1 MDGRKRQLALV
12 LHQITERQ
20 FMNSWQRLGRIV
32 CVSIL
37 ALLGGLVLASS
48 AQAAS
53 GLIGISAT
61 NTPPQPS
68 GAPSNYLINFTCSAT
83 EVENCGANAKINIPI
98 DVTTSI
104 PGTPP
109 LSDWSFAVTSA
120 TSGLIVSWQL
130 VGGEIQVELDES
142 LIEPGDS
149 LTINLSVTPPNGYT
163 PDGVA
168 WEIQPT
174 YESSTIAEAE
184 APAPA
189 VGEARAETNLSV
201 SKNTNDGG
209 SIYVTGN
216 RVIYNITARCNP
228 GFPAGSLY
236 LNDARLVDDLPP
248 EAVFVS
254 ASPAPASA
262 PTPPA
267 AGGQVVW
274 NLDNPSGMPPGCVE
288 NPGGTADYQVIVEI
302 PSTVPDETVVHN
314 EVTLFGT
321 PIGETEELDSMAFKN
336 VTAIDVP
343 PSDPGEFLGKSSQG
357 PLEIEGLGFKGTY
370 PGHWITPVDA
380 TPSQNPGTA
389 EGRYTVT
396 VNYPASR
403 AFTTDLVDP
412 VPCLDNRTG
421 VKYSSLAVS
430 GDVDG
435 SASAPICANPAF
447 HPTAIRVASASMPQA
462 AAGSWEIELILTD
475 GTVVPVPVTTLS
487 GTSAYFAVPAGNV
500 GEVAA
505 VRLPPNQHLTDRS
518 MTMDVWGY
526 ADQTTEGGQILED
539 IAAGTA
545 YPVGETDPARTSR
558 HAAELYI
565 QPNLLQLATYKSF
578 GNYRS
583 AAGGTT
589 PMNIV
594 SGVTIPPAYS
604 LPGKIV
610 LADLLPDGMTWSNP
624 PGGGSVNFTLSQGLN
639 NVGSITGTVE
649 YLEDYEGTGRDL
661 IRISFDPSDFPGSG
675 YYRLTPPSGLF
686 RMSVPEGARVFTNT
700 ANTFAS
706 GSGRNT
712 ATSCGQAQAST
723 TSDFRS
729 EDPLDLDGDGETA
742 QNYCSYNAT
751 LTVPGIP
758 GPSFG
763 LIKQVQG
770 ALDPAPKGP
779 GGVGKTTNGG
789 DGEFTITWRNT
800 GTDDLNNPV
809 AYDILPYVGDTGI
822 SGGQSSAP
830 RGSQFQ
836 PVFAGIS
843 HTDPGITVEYSES
856 DNPCRSEVFPTNPGC
871 VNDWTATPGNL
882 AAVRSLKFIAS
893 GTYSPADEFQVRFE
907 VTLPEGEV
915 NTIAW
920 NSTAASAQAGQSYLL
935 PAEPPKVGITAEV
948 EPVTPTL
955 STQVSSDD
963 LNPGES
969 ITDRITI
976 GGADNVNGN
985 LEWVLYGPVEVEN
998 ATDCDGVDW
1007 SGAPVADQGSFP
1019 ITGTGE
1025 YETGSSTLSD
1035 LGCYGYEVTID
1046 SPGFDGPVTSPA
1058 GSANEMAIIRRLQ
1071 PTVETMVSSAR
1082 IAPGGSVTDRITIG
1096 GTEGRPGTI
1105 EWSLVGPVAPNAAW
1119 TCDGI
1124 DWTGA
1129 ATIDQGTLGTTGNGQ
1144 YETPST
1150 TLPDGGC
1157 YGYVVTIGGDE
1168 IGGSANS
1175 PAGSAN
1181 EVVLVRTEPG
1191 RLEVSKTAN
1200 RERVKVGSNVKY
1212 TITVRNTGT
1221 GPVPDVR
1228 MVDQPA
1234 QKMEFVA
1241 AKPSQGTCDDGFPLT
1256 CELGAIEAGAEARVV
1271 VTAVPLAAGTTKN
1284 KATASSPDPEV
1295 DPHTDRAEVKGL
1307 VDLTVTKK
1315 ASKRRVR
1322 AGSRV
1327 SYKIRVTNPSVASV
1341 RNVKVCDRPP
1351 AGLEVIKTNPR
1362 AKLKNGAWCW
1372 TLKSIPAG
1380 TSTNLR
1386 VTAKVLK
1393 GARGKLTNV
1402 VTVNGQQISSKKAKS
1417 PIRVFGGKTRPG
1429 GVTG

>member
-1 MDGRKRQLALV
+1 
-12 LHQITERQ
+12 
-20 FMNSWQRLGRIV
+20 MNSRQRLGRIV
-32 CVSIL
+32 CVSVL
-37 ALLGGLVLASS
+37 ALMGSFLLASS

-68 GAPSNYLINFTCSAT
+68 GAPSNYLVNFTCSAT
-83 EVENCGANAKINIPI
+83 EVESCGANARVNIPI
-98 DVTTSI
+98 DVTTSL

-109 LSDWSFAVTSA
+109 LSSWNFAVTSA
-120 TSGLIVSWQL
+120 TPGLVVSWQL
-130 VGGEIQVELDES
+130 VGGEIRVELDES

-149 LTINLSVTPPNGYT
+149 LTLNLSVTPPNGYT

-174 YESSTIAEAE
+174 YESSTISEVE
-184 APAPA
+184 APTPA

-216 RVIYNITARCNP
+216 QVIYNITARCNP

-236 LNDARLVDDLPP
+236 LNDARLVDNLPP
-248 EAVFVS
+248 EATFVS
-254 ASPAPASA
+254 ATPTPDSA
-262 PTPPA
+262 PTAPA

-274 NLDNPSGMPPGCVE
+274 NFDNPSGMPPGCVG

-302 PSTVPDETVVHN
+302 PNTVPDETVVHN
-314 EVTLFGT
+314 EVTFSGT
-321 PIGETEELDSMAFKN
+321 PIGETEELDTTAFKN

-343 PSDPGEFLGKSSQG
+343 PADPGEFLGKSSQG

-370 PGHWITPVDA
+370 PGHWISPIDT

-412 VPCLDNRTG
+412 VPCLDNQTG

-430 GDVDG
+430 GAVNG
-435 SASAPICANPAF
+435 SASAPLCENPAF

-462 AAGSWEIELILTD
+462 AAGSWKIELILTG
-475 GTVVPVPVTTLS
+475 GTVVSVPVTTLI
-487 GTSAYFAVPAGNV
+487 GTSAYFAVPTGNV
-500 GEVAA
+500 GDVAA

-578 GNYRS
+578 GNYGS

-594 SGVTIPPAYS
+594 GGVTIPPSYS

-610 LADLLPDGMTWSNP
+610 LADLLPDGMSWSNP
-624 PGGGSVNFTLSQGLN
+624 PSNGSADFTLSQGLN
-639 NVGSITGTVE
+639 NVGPITGTVE
-649 YLEDYEGTGRDL
+649 HLEDYQGTGRDL
-661 IRISFDPSDFPGSG
+661 IRISFDPNDFPGSG

-706 GSGRNT
+706 GSGRST

-723 TSDFRS
+723 ESDFRS

-779 GGVGKTTNGG
+779 GKVGNTTNGG

-809 AYDILPYVGDTGI
+809 AYDILPFVGDTGI

-843 HTDPGITVEYSES
+843 HTDPGVTVEYSDS
-856 DNPCRSEVFPTNPGC
+856 DNPCRPEVYASNPGC
-871 VNDWTATPGNL
+871 VNDWTATPDNPED
-882 AAVRSLKFIAS
+882 VRSLKFSAN
-893 GTYSPADEFQVRFE
+893 GTYSPTDEFQVRFE
-907 VTLPEGEV
+907 VTLPVGEV

-920 NSTAASAQAGQSYLL
+920 NSTAASAQAGSSYLL

-955 STQVSSDD
+955 ATQVSSDD

-976 GGADNVNGN
+976 GDADAVNGS
-985 LEWVLYGPVEVEN
+985 LEWVLYGPIDVDT

-1007 SGAPVADQGSFP
+1007 SEAPVADQGGFP
-1019 ITGTGE
+1019 ISGTGE
-1025 YETGSSTLSD
+1025 YETDPTTLSD
-1035 LGCYGYEVTID
+1035 FGCYGYEVTID

-1058 GSANEMAIIRRLQ
+1058 GSANEIAIIRRLQ
-1071 PTVETMVSSAR
+1071 PTVSTAVSSAR
-1082 IAPGGSVTDRITIG
+1082 ITPGGSVTDRITIG
-1096 GTEGRPGTI
+1096 GTENRPGTI
-1105 EWSLVGPVAPNAAW
+1105 EWSLVGPVAPDADW
-1119 TCDGI
+1119 TCNTV
-1124 DWTGA
+1124 DWSDA
-1129 ATIDQGTLGTTGNGQ
+1129 AAVDQGTLDTTGNGQ

-1157 YGYVVTIGGDE
+1157 YGYVVTIGGEE

-1175 PAGSAN
+1175 PAGSPN
-1181 EVVLVRTEPG
+1181 EVVLVRTVPG
-1191 RLEVSKTAN
+1191 KLEVEKTAG
-1200 RERVKVGSNVKY
+1200 RERAKVGSKVKY
-1212 TITVRNTGT
+1212 TITVSNTGT
-1221 GPVPDVR
+1221 GPVPNVKL
-1228 MVDQPA
+1228 VDKPV
-1234 QKMEFVA
+1234 QKMEFVSA
-1241 AKPSQGTCDDGFPLT
+1241 NPNQGTCDSGFPLT
-1256 CELGAIEAGAEARVV
+1256 CELGTIEPGATAQVTVIAI
-1271 VTAVPLAAGTTKN
+1271 PLVAGTTKN
-1284 KATASSPDPEV
+1284 VATASSPDPEV
-1295 DPHTDRAEVKGL
+1295 DPDTDRAKITGV
-1307 VDLTVTKK
+1307 VDLEVTKQ

-1322 AGSRV
+1322 AGSKV
-1327 SYKIRVTNPSVASV
+1327 SYKIKVTNPSVATV

-1351 AGLEVIKTNPR
+1351 AGLHVIKTNPG
-1362 AKLKNGAWCW
+1362 AKLRNGAWCW
-1372 TLKSIPAG
+1372 QLKSIAPKA
-1380 TSTNLR
+1380 TRSLR
-1386 VTAKVLK
+1386 VTAKVLP
-1393 GARGKLTNV
+1393 GARGRVTNV
-1402 VTVNGQQISSKKAKS
+1402 VTVDGQEVSTTKTTS
-1417 PIRVFGGKTRPG
+1417 PIQVVGSKTRPG

>member
-1 MDGRKRQLALV
+1 
-12 LHQITERQ
+12 
-20 FMNSWQRLGRIV
+20 MNSRQRFGRIV
-32 CVSIL
+32 CASIL
-37 ALLGGLVLASS
+37 ALLGSLLLVSS

-68 GAPSNYLINFTCSAT
+68 GAPSNYLVNFTCSAT
-83 EVENCGANAKINIPI
+83 EVESCGSNPRITIPI
-98 DVTTSI
+98 DVTTSL

-109 LSDWSFAVTSA
+109 LSDWNFTLTSA
-120 TSGLIVSWQL
+120 TSGLVVSWQL

-149 LTINLSVTPPNGYT
+149 LTINLSVRPPNGYT

-174 YESSTIAEAE
+174 YESSTISEAE
-184 APAPA
+184 APSPA

-216 RVIYNITARCNP
+216 QVIYNITARCNP

-236 LNDARLVDDLPP
+236 LDDARLVDNLPP
-248 EAVFVS
+248 EAIFVS
-254 ASPAPASA
+254 ATPTPDSA
-262 PTPPA
+262 PTGPG

-274 NLDNPSGMPPGCVE
+274 NFDNPSGMPPGCVE

-302 PSTVPDETVVHN
+302 PNTVPDETVVHN
-314 EVTLFGT
+314 EVTFSGT
-321 PIGETEELDSMAFKN
+321 PIGETEELDTTAFKN

-343 PSDPGEFLGKSSQG
+343 PTDPGEFLGKSSQG
-357 PLEIEGLGFKGTY
+357 PLDIDELGFKGTY
-370 PGHWITPVDA
+370 PGHWISPIDT

-403 AFTTDLVDP
+403 AYTTDLIDP
-412 VPCLDNRTG
+412 VPCLDNKTG
-421 VKYSSLAVS
+421 VKYSSPAVS
-430 GDVDG
+430 GDVNG
-435 SASAPICANPAF
+435 SASAPVCANPAF
-447 HPTAIRVASASMPQA
+447 HPTVVRVNSASMPQA
-462 AAGSWEIELILTD
+462 ASADWEIELILTE
-475 GTVVPVPVTTLS
+475 GTVVSVPITTLS
-487 GTSAYFAVPAGNV
+487 GTSAFFAVPTGNV

-505 VRLPPNQHLTDRS
+505 VRLPPNQYLTDRG

-526 ADQTTEGGQILED
+526 ADQATEGGQILED

-578 GNYRS
+578 GSYGS
-583 AAGGTT
+583 GGGGTT

-594 SGVTIPPAYS
+594 GGVTVPPAYS
-604 LPGKIV
+604 LPGNIV
-610 LADLLPDGMTWSNP
+610 LADLLPDGMSWSNP
-624 PGGGSVNFTLSQGLN
+624 PASGSVDFTLSQGLN
-639 NVGSITGTVE
+639 NVGPITGTVE
-649 YLEDYEGTGRDL
+649 YLENYEGTGRDL

-675 YYRLTPPSGLF
+675 YYRLSPPSGFF

-706 GSGRNT
+706 GAGRNT
-712 ATSCGQAQAST
+712 ATACGQAQAST
-723 TSDFRS
+723 ESDFRS

-742 QNYCSYNAT
+742 QNYCSYNTT

-758 GPSFG
+758 GPAFG
-763 LIKQVQG
+763 MIKQVQG

-779 GGVGKTTNGG
+779 GGVGNTTNGG

-800 GTDDLNNPV
+800 GTDDLDNPV
-809 AYDILPYVGDTGI
+809 AYDILPFVGDTGI

-843 HTDPGITVEYSES
+843 HTDPGVTVEYSDS
-856 DNPCRSEVFPTNPGC
+856 DNPCRPEVYASNPDC
-871 VNDWTATPGNL
+871 VNDWTATPDNPED
-882 AAVRSLKFIAS
+882 VRSLKFTAN
-893 GTYSPADEFQVRFE
+893 GTYSPTDEFQVRFE
-907 VTLPEGEV
+907 VTLPQGEV

-920 NSTAASAQAGQSYLL
+920 NSTAASAKAGSSYLL
-935 PAEPPKVGITAEV
+935 PAEPPKVGITAPM

-963 LNPGES
+963 LNPGQS
-969 ITDRITI
+969 ITDRITVAA
-976 GGADNVNGN
+976 ADDVNGN
-985 LEWVLYGPVEVEN
+985 LEWVLYGPVEVDT
-998 ATDCDGVDW
+998 ASDCDGVDW
-1007 SGAPVADQGSFP
+1007 SEAPVADEGSFP
-1019 ITGTGE
+1019 ISGTGE
-1025 YETGSSTLSD
+1025 YETDPSTLSD

-1046 SPGFDGPVTSPA
+1046 SPGFDGRVTSPV
-1058 GSANEMAIIRRLQ
+1058 GSANETAIIRRLQ
-1071 PTVETMVSSAR
+1071 PTVSTTVSSAR
-1082 IAPGGSVTDRITIG
+1082 ITPGGSVTDRITIG
-1096 GTEGRPGTI
+1096 GTGDRPGAI
-1105 EWSLVGPVAPNAAW
+1105 EWSLVGPVAPNADW
-1119 TCDGI
+1119 TCAGI
-1124 DWTGA
+1124 DWSGA
-1129 ATIDQGTLGTTGNGQ
+1129 AAIDQGTLDTTGDGQ

-1150 TLPDGGC
+1150 TLPNGGC
-1157 YGYVVTIGGDE
+1157 YGYVVTIGGDK

-1175 PAGSAN
+1175 PAGSPD

-1191 RLEVSKTAN
+1191 KLEVDKTVN
-1200 RERVKVGSNVKY
+1200 RERTKVGSKVKY
-1212 TITVRNTGT
+1212 TITVSNTGT
-1221 GPVPDVR
+1221 GPVPDVKL
-1228 MVDQPA
+1228 VDTPA
-1234 QKMEFVA
+1234 RKMEFVSA
-1241 AKPSQGTCDDGFPLT
+1241 SPGQGTCDSGFPLT
-1256 CELGAIEAGAEARVV
+1256 CELGTIESGANAQVV
-1271 VTAVPLAAGTTKN
+1271 VIAIPLVTGTIENT
-1284 KATASSPDPEV
+1284 ATASSPDPEV
-1295 DPHTDRAEVKGL
+1295 GPDTDQAKITSK
-1307 VDLTVTKK
+1307 VDLEVTKK

-1322 AGSRV
+1322 AGSKV
-1327 SYKIRVTNPSVASV
+1327 SYKIQVKNPSVATV

-1351 AGLEVIKTNPR
+1351 AGLELIKTNPR

-1372 TLKSIPAG
+1372 QLKSIAPK
-1380 TSTNLR
+1380 TTRTLR
-1386 VTAKVLK
+1386 VTAKVLR
-1393 GARGKLTNV
+1393 GAEGKVTNV
-1402 VTVNGQQISSKKAKS
+1402 VTVDGQDISTKKSTS
-1417 PIRVFGGKTRPG
+1417 PIRVIPAKRKSG